1 MTHYGPNDPYGQP
14 HPPQQPYGPQ
24 YTQSGSHTHPAQQP
38 MYGPPAQR
46 RSQGLAITT
55 LVLGVV
61 AAVLALTPL
70 FGVGIVIGVIA
81 AILAI
86 VALVAKSQ
94 GGKMFAGA
102 GLALGMV
109 AFPVAVLMY
118 MWGTESAKANLEQQQ
133 LMQKCIEEEPENIIE
148 CANLD

>member
-1 MTHYGPNDPYGQP
+1 MTHYGPQDPYGQQP
-14 HPPQQPYGPQ
+14 YPPQQAQPYGQP
-24 YTQSGSHTHPAQQP
+24 YAPQQP
-38 MYGPPAQR
+38 TYGTPPPAPR
-46 RSQGLAITT
+46 PSQGLALTT

-61 AAVLALTPL
+61 AVVLAFTPL
-70 FGVGIVIGVIA
+70 SGVGVIIGIVA

-109 AFPVAVLMY
+109 ALPVAVLMY
-118 MWGTESAKANLEQQQ
+118 MWAGASAKTNLEQQQ